1 VTKPLNTSGT
11 FVIKSFEGGSE
22 NQTGSYIY
30 ANVDYTFDIDNNII
44 KASIDGERFPDIIGE

>member
-11 FVIKSFEGGSE
+11 FMVKSFEGGSD

-30 ANVDYTFDIDNNII
+30 ANVDYTFDIGENII
-44 KASIDGERFPDIIGE
+44 RASINGERFPDIIGE